1 MTHVME
7 DLIIHCNKS
16 YVNIL
21 VYECNT
27 ISFLTKSV
35 PHMVIIA
42 YTVYGARAKL
52 EWIQFSFTISQIGY
66 TISQIDNSFLP
77 KILATSA
84 YNSFSVYEVE
94 SFYLF
99 TGRKHFTASL

>member
-1 MTHVME
+1 MTTGKAIALTKWTFVSQVIS
-7 DLIIHCNKS
+7 LLYQQIAIIVIHCNKS

-52 EWIQFSFTISQIGY
+52 E
-66 TISQIDNSFLP
+66 
-77 KILATSA
+77 
-84 YNSFSVYEVE
+84 
-94 SFYLF
+94 
-99 TGRKHFTASL
+99 